1 MIPRTFPSVLENNKT
16 KANIA
21 FLTHISGLTE
31 WIDYIPIKVVAENTA
46 VENTYANDGYVLG
59 NVIPDVTNLN
69 KWEHYIPVY
78 NVTSDV
84 NYNKTWSTDVGG
96 YIPMGGFVTAITYY
110 FFGVDSNSW
119 SDLGNWFLDENA
131 LIAATSLPDADDDVI
146 IAADLDSEGTST
158 GIEVNN
164 LTMFDPSFDGYTLD
178 ITIIVNGVAT
188 FTGASANAGTVI
200 GNAIFN
206 NASVNSGTIDGNATL
221 NNTSNNLGTVTG
233 DTLWVRTAIPAA
245 PNDGD
250 LWDET
255 QTFYSPD
262 AGLWLYNGTT
272 GLWTKGTDTVS
283 VNWVSEHTVAAGGSV
298 ELNFG
303 TSTGDRTIDW
313 GDGSSPAIVNTAR
326 PTKTYTDAGT
336 YLVTVSGGV
345 TTRLGDRGSSPVAT
359 WTGTLVA
366 VRSWGNLG
374 WTSFEAGLRNITGN
388 FFVPRYLPNTV
399 RNISIMFR
407 ASTAFNQPIGSW
419 NTGNVINMLSMFQ
432 SATNFNNG
440 GSASIGSWN
449 TSNVTNMTRM
459 LQDAPSFNQ
468 DIGNWNTGSVTTML
482 AMFSGASVFNNGG
495 SSSINNWNTSNVTT
509 MASMFQSAN
518 AFQQP
523 LNTWNFTGTVNLTD
537 FMLGKTAG
545 NSYNTTDYDN
555 LLIQWAA
562 LVTATTLDSAR
573 TVNMGGAKYND
584 SPSAG
589 GVARAA
595 LITAGWTIVDGGA
608 V

>member
-31 WIDYIPIKVVAENTA
+31 WLDYIPIKVVAENTA

-59 NVIPDVTNLN
+59 NVLPDVTNLN

-78 NVTSDV
+78 NVTNNI
-84 NYNKTWSTDVGG
+84 NYNKIWSTDVGG

-164 LTMFDPSFDGYTLD
+164 LTMYDPSFDGYTLD

-188 FTGASANAGTVI
+188 FTGASSNAGTVI

-250 LWDET
+250 FWDET

-262 AGLWLYNGTT
+262 AGLWVYNGTT

-313 GDGSSPAIVNTAR
+313 GDGSSPVIVNTAR
-326 PTKTYTDAGT
+326 PTKTYTNAGT
-336 YLVTVSGGV
+336 YRVTVSGGV
-345 TTRLGDRGSSPVAT
+345 TTRLGDRDISPVAA

-374 WTSFEAGLRNITGN
+374 WTSFDSGFRSVAEN
-388 FFVPRYLPNTV
+388 FFVPRYVPTTV
-399 RNISIMFR
+399 TNMSSMFR
-407 ASTAFNQPIGSW
+407 IASSFNQP
-419 NTGNVINMLSMFQ
+419 
-432 SATNFNNG
+432 
-440 GSASIGSWN
+440 IGSWN
-449 TSNVTNMTRM
+449 TSNVTNMFRLFQSAT
-459 LQDAPSFNQ
+459 AFNQ
-468 DIGNWNTGSVTTML
+468 NIGSWNTSIVTNMQEMFRSAANFNQNIGSWDTGSVTTMNS
-482 AMFSGASVFNNGG
+482 MFLGATAFNNGG
-495 SSSINNWNTSNVTT
+495 SSSINNWSVGNLTN
-509 MASMFQSAN
+509 MQDLFRGAN

-537 FMLGKTAG
+537 FMALKTAG

-555 LLIQWAA
+555 LLIRWDA
-562 LVTATTLDSAR
+562 LVTATTLSNNR
-573 TVNMGGAKYND
+573 TVNMGGAKYNN

>member
-1 MIPRTFPSVLENNKT
+1 MIPRTFPSVLEDNKT

-21 FLTHISGLTE
+21 FLSDVSGLTE

-84 NYNKTWSTDVGG
+84 NYNKTWSTDAGG
-96 YIPMGGFVTAITYY
+96 YIPMGGFVTGITYY
-110 FFGVDSNSW
+110 FFGADSSAW
-119 SDLGNWFLDENA
+119 SDLGNWFLDEDA
-131 LIAATSLPDADDDVI
+131 LILATSLPTANDDVI
-146 IAADLDSEGTST
+146 ISAGLDSEGTSSN
-158 GIEVNN
+158 IEVNN
-164 LTMFDPSFDGYTLD
+164 LTMFDPSFDGYNLD
-178 ITIIVNGVAT
+178 ITVIVNGVAT
-188 FTGASANAGTVI
+188 FTGASVNEGTVI
-200 GNAIFN
+200 GNAVFN
-206 NASVNSGTIDGNATL
+206 DNSINAGTVDGDVTL
-221 NNTSNNLGTVTG
+221 NDSSDNLGTVTG

-250 LWDET
+250 FWDET
-255 QTFYSPD
+255 QTFFSPD
-262 AGLWLYNGTT
+262 AGLWVYNGTT

-283 VNWVSEHTVAAGGSV
+283 VNWVSEHTVGAGGEV

-303 TSTGDRTIDW
+303 ASTGDRTIDW
-313 GDGSSPAIVNTAR
+313 GDGSAPVIVNTAR
-326 PTKTYTDAGT
+326 PTKTYTNAGT
-336 YLVTVSGGV
+336 YRVKVSGGV
-345 TTRLGDRGSSPVAT
+345 TTRLGDRGASPAAA

-374 WTSFEAGLRNITGN
+374 WTSFESGLRGVLGN
-388 FFVPRYLPNTV
+388 FFVPRYVPITV
-399 RNISIMFR
+399 TTMADMFR
-407 ASTAFNQPIGSW
+407 FASAFNQNIGSW
-419 NTGNVINMLSMFQ
+419 NTSNVTNISGMFLS
-432 SATNFNNG
+432 ALAFNQN
-440 GSASIGSWN
+440 IGSWN
-449 TSNVTNMTRM
+449 TSNVTNM
-459 LQDAPSFNQ
+459 DAVFQLTSAFNQ
-468 DIGNWNTGSVTTML
+468 NIGS
-482 AMFSGASVFNNGG
+482 
-495 SSSINNWNTSNVTT
+495 WNTSNVTT
-509 MASMFQSAN
+509 MANMFRFATIFNQNIGSWNTSNVTTMADMFRSAN
-518 AFQQP
+518 NFQGA
-523 LNTWNFTGTVNLTD
+523 LNAWNFIGTVNITN
-537 FMLGKTAG
+537 FMTNKTAG

-555 LLIQWAA
+555 LLIRWDA
-562 LVTATTLDSAR
+562 LVTATTLSNNR